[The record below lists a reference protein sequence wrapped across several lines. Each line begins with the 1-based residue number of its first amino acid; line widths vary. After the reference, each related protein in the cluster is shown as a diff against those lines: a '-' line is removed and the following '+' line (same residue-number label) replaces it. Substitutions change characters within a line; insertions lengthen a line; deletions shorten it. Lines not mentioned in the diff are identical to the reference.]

1 MKLMSVIL
9 LSGASIATC
18 AAQGLNGPVRNE
30 FVENF
35 YKTCFQMEDA
45 QKKGYDLADL
55 GRYCICLA
63 DRLADRLSQE
73 EYAAIEAL
81 GPSAAS
87 SKMRPVVTD
96 VSRACL
102 K

>member
-1 MKLMSVIL
+1 MKLMLVIL

-18 AAQGLNGPVRNE
+18 AAQGPSGPVRNE

-55 GRYCICLA
+55 GRYLA

-87 SKMRPVVTD
+87 SKMRPVMTD